1 MIRLIHKISAI
12 LLACLLGM
20 NLAAGGALSAEPC
33 PPSLCPSGLMDMGH
47 HNGMINF
54 ALPTQGCGDDCND
67 IFCDLMKDPLQDA
80 NAVNSFP
87 SPGHYHA
94 VVLGTVDILGPSGL
108 RTSGSESRHLLP
120 HAWASSQIP
129 LYLEHLALII

>member
-1 MIRLIHKISAI
+1 
-12 LLACLLGM
+12 
-20 NLAAGGALSAEPC
+20 
-33 PPSLCPSGLMDMGH
+33 MDMGQ

-54 ALPTQGCGDDCND
+54 ALPMQGCGDVCND

-87 SPGHYHA
+87 SPGHYHP
-94 VVLGTVDILGPSGL
+94 VILGTVDILGPSGF